1 MYQVLD
7 KDTIEKEIMPH
18 LSLAKPGQTHLIF
31 IVNLQRSYIFPKK
44 TAYGKS

>member
-18 LSLAKPGQTHLIF
+18 LSLAKCEDLR
-31 IVNLQRSYIFPKK
+31 QRVALWK
-44 TAYGKS
+44 